1 VAQVEEMG
9 ERVARRKA
17 WDGREAIVCWV
28 SVDRWLGRGWLY
40 SWLRVVVD
48 IIILLLRLPRGARSA
63 GIFLGNFNDSLADGN
78 PFDSSALAI

>member
-1 VAQVEEMG
+1 MAQVEEMG

-17 WDGREAIVCWV
+17 WDGREAIVLGLRG
-28 SVDRWLGRGWLY
+28 RWLGRGWLY

-48 IIILLLRLPRGARSA
+48 IIILSLRLPRGAWSA
-63 GIFLGNFNDSLADGN
+63 EMFLGNFNDSLADGN